1 MLPPFFRISGFRKN
15 STGTLLTGSDCLR
28 LCAGFRISNLIRL
41 RNTTL
46 CGCSVATD
54 KLFTILLAPVFL
66 TFAHLF
72 VCAAAILA
80 RDAGWYVFAVEKGTP
95 RQLLGDEEDIVNKF
109 RFGDE

>member
-1 MLPPFFRISGFRKN
+1 
-15 STGTLLTGSDCLR
+15 
-28 LCAGFRISNLIRL
+28 
-41 RNTTL
+41 
-46 CGCSVATD
+46 
-54 KLFTILLAPVFL
+54 L